1 MNDLGADCNGVAID
15 NSRGNKGKFIS
26 DYRLAAKPEHTEWIE
41 LLFHKVD
48 KPCVVIVDVCN
59 PAPGYP
65 AQSYNSQNA
74 DCPCTSEVVITAIA
88 NAAGT
93 YATPANSI
101 AVNGKVQTHAAVT
114 GATLAAYV
122 TSLNT
127 QWAAAGQ
134 VGTWTVADAA
144 TAKIKVT
151 FTAAQNAAGCVE
163 IPFTI

>member
-1 MNDLGADCNGVAID
+1 
-15 NSRGNKGKFIS
+15 
-26 DYRLAAKPEHTEWIE
+26 
-41 LLFHKVD
+41 
-48 KPCVVIVDVCN
+48 
-59 PAPGYP
+59 
-65 AQSYNSQNA
+65 
-74 DCPCTSEVVITAIA
+74 VVITAIA